1 MIWYHPSTSPP
12 SWPACRFIKICHR
25 LTNWLTLALIGL
37 PRSQKWT
44 PRYVQM
50 KIYYFIFTYFLASCP
65 CKLALWQKSNL
76 DFWQDRRLHI
86 QKSQILTRIKMWN
99 EKLKRLYCVL
109 NLYDVL
115 SCMWA
120 LMLKRWSGCK
130 EFYIPYHWWLY
141 WTVVS
146 LTCMDDQVCSL
157 SM

>member
-12 SWPACRFIKICHR
+12 SWPACCFIKICHR

-99 EKLKRLYCVL
+99 EKLKRLYYCVL
-109 NLYDVL
+109 NLYDVFELYVGSDVEKMVWLQGVLHSIPLMALLDSCL
-115 SCMWA
+115 SDMYG
-120 LMLKRWSGCK
+120 RSS
-130 EFYIPYHWWLY
+130 
-141 WTVVS
+141 V
-146 LTCMDDQVCSL
+146 
-157 SM
+157 